1 MNAQHLADLPA
12 IFQKLTDPR
21 DPRGIRFPYPALC
34 ALVFL
39 GLLARINEMAVL
51 VRWAEANWDRLREPL
66 GFTRPEKP
74 SATCISRALAKLS
87 LAEFRQ
93 AFAEWMQPQL
103 TDSDRFLVAAVDGK
117 TCCQGLDEHGD
128 PEILLN
134 VFLHDLKLAI
144 SQWQVGKTKTNEPG
158 CLKENLQELLRHY
171 PLLNLLTGDAI
182 FLQRPLLEVL
192 QDNGC
197 HYLFRVKDNQPE
209 TVEALD
215 CCFDDAKV
223 GPASVETVDKKGASM
238 RCVVFGT
245 ISLMPSGCVSR

>member
-1 MNAQHLADLPA
+1 MDAQRLADLPA
-12 IFQKLTDPR
+12 LFQKLTDPR
-21 DPRGIRFPYPALC
+21 DPRGVRFPFPALC

-51 VRWAEANWDRLREPL
+51 VRWAEAHWDRLREPL

-74 SATCISRALAKLS
+74 SATCLSRALARLS

-93 AFAEWMQPQL
+93 AFAEWIQPQL
-103 TDSDRFLVAAVDGK
+103 IGSDRFLAAAVDGK
-117 TCCQGLDEHGD
+117 TCRQGLDENGD

-134 VFLHDLKLAI
+134 VFLHDVKLAI
-144 SQWQVGKTKTNEPG
+144 SQWQVGKSKTNEPG
-158 CLKENLQELLRHY
+158 CLKENLRELLHAY

-197 HYLFRVKDNQPE
+197 HYLFRVKDNQPD
-209 TVEALD
+209 TVAALEF
-215 CCFDDAKV
+215 CFRDEKV
-223 GPASVETVDKKGASM
+223 GPPKVETIDKKGALM

-245 ISLMPSGCVSR
+245 ILIPPSGYGNR